1 PPYSRRRG
9 TASSALAPS
18 IGCGRSTAS
27 ARSGWPWRGDVRPR
41 AFLSRMDGPSA
52 SRGRSSWSIS
62 ATFMIVAA
70 AVVLGL
76 LLYYAQY
83 SGSVQWGL
91 GLVFL
96 GVIAFLAWRQVL
108 RGTAEP
114 GPLVGP
120 VSPETIRTGQLDALS
135 GSMPR
140 AARGWRRGDER
151 RLRRGGERIHPR
163 CRRAGDR
170 RQAPGAR
177 ARPLGGP
184 RRRPPAD
191 RGRPRPREDVDR
203 QVLRRGPRPGLPPDP
218 IHAGPP

>member
-1 PPYSRRRG
+1 
-9 TASSALAPS
+9 
-18 IGCGRSTAS
+18 GRSIAS

-41 AFLSRMDGPSA
+41 AFLFRLDSPSA

-96 GVIAFLAWRQVL
+96 GVIAFLPRPCAARSGTSVSRNSSTSAWA
-108 RGTAEP
+108 TWKSA
-114 GPLVGP
+114 
-120 VSPETIRTGQLDALS
+120 S
-135 GSMPR
+135 GGSCKPAR
-140 AARGWRRGDER
+140 EAGSLANSVRSSRGWRHGDER
-151 RLRRGGERIHPR
+151 RFRRGGGRIHPR

-177 ARPLGGP
+177 
-184 RRRPPAD
+184 
-191 RGRPRPREDVDR
+191 
-203 QVLRRGPRPGLPPDP
+203 
-218 IHAGPP
+218 